1 MSLLILNAFLLTIL
15 VLLINN
21 EKSRNNG
28 FLFSVIFVVLLYLH
42 SCINP
47 NTMEDLPRYCD
58 SFRQWASMALEDI
71 LVTYRKTEYAF
82 LILNWF
88 VSLFTDDFGKFM
100 LVESFIM
107 MLCYYIWCFKYS
119 PYIMLSL
126 LLMLL
131 LTFNQSIF
139 VLRQHLAIAITLLSY
154 PYILNRKMI
163 PYLCICGL
171 AFFMHHSSIV
181 WLPIYFFYSLKS
193 RKKTIVLLVA
203 LTFLVSYSVGH
214 VGMLNED
221 LDLGYDSYITG
232 NKVGTSNLVEFF
244 INIAIFAMYIFALK
258 QKALDEGLYK
268 LLTILLLLSVVGAF
282 LGTSISTLTRLLLY
296 YKVAVILAIPVTI
309 LHLKSN
315 FVKVLY
321 VSICLLIF
329 AYVTFWG
336 STSIYYIR
344 MSYLDPSD
352 VFVLVSVF
360 SYFLIS
366 YIYKKIKVYDYK

>member
-21 EKSRNNG
+21 KKSRNNG

-58 SFRQWASMALEDI
+58 SFRQWANMALEDI

-88 VSLFTDDFGKFM
+88 VSLFTDNFGMFL

-154 PYILNRKMI
+154 PYILN
-163 PYLCICGL
+163 
-171 AFFMHHSSIV
+171 
-181 WLPIYFFYSLKS
+181 
-193 RKKTIVLLVA
+193 
-203 LTFLVSYSVGH
+203 
-214 VGMLNED
+214 LN
-221 LDLGYDSYITG
+221 S
-232 NKVGTSNLVEFF
+232 
-244 INIAIFAMYIFALK
+244 A
-258 QKALDEGLYK
+258 
-268 LLTILLLLSVVGAF
+268 
-282 LGTSISTLTRLLLY
+282 TL
-296 YKVAVILAIPVTI
+296 
-309 LHLKSN
+309 
-315 FVKVLY
+315 
-321 VSICLLIF
+321 
-329 AYVTFWG
+329 
-336 STSIYYIR
+336 
-344 MSYLDPSD
+344 
-352 VFVLVSVF
+352 
-360 SYFLIS
+360 
-366 YIYKKIKVYDYK
+366 